1 LNGVFSEST
10 SQNSIELLDCID
22 GKNGKAS
29 KWDLLKIVGTESQFH
44 YWIEEFLLED
54 KFVEEQVESNH
65 FFYRKTEA
73 GKLLQQLLKNGKIM
87 NALLRVSGKKLRY
100 ERR

>member
-1 LNGVFSEST
+1 MLPSRRAPAK
-10 SQNSIELLDCID
+10 IALELLECID

-29 KWDLLKIVGTESQFH
+29 KWDLIKILGTESQFH
-44 YWIEEFLLED
+44 YWLEEFLLKD

-73 GKLLQQLLKNGKIM
+73 GDLLQQLLRNGRIM
-87 NALLRVSGKKLRY
+87 NALLRVSGRKLRY
-100 ERR
+100 

>member
-1 LNGVFSEST
+1 
-10 SQNSIELLDCID
+10 
-22 GKNGKAS
+22 
-29 KWDLLKIVGTESQFH
+29 
-44 YWIEEFLLED
+44 
-54 KFVEEQVESNH
+54 VEEQVESNH

-73 GKLLQQLLKNGKIM
+73 GELLQQLLKNGKIM